1 MSIWLSQ
8 GFEGVPEQDNKIAC
22 QVIWFE
28 DSSHLWTGVWANKPG
43 VFQDLLFLKLS
54 SPHLFLWDL
63 LNNVAPRGA
72 RGEGPPAS
80 AQVPGH
86 RHATIPDGAKHF
98 SVVQRAAGG
107 STAARPTACWPLD
120 LARRRCCRR
129 VWEHMLLQRHAQWA
143 FEAWLWRFL
152 ALEPWR
158 KAEIQFSYRQM
169 CN

>member
-22 QVIWFE
+22 QVLWSE
-28 DSSHLWTGVWANKPG
+28 DSRHLWTGVWANKPG

-54 SPHLFLWDL
+54 SPHLSLWDL
-63 LNNVAPRGA
+63 LNNFEPRGA

-86 RHATIPDGAKHF
+86 CLATVPDGAKHF

-107 STAARPTACWPLD
+107 THSCQANSMLTSRPGSEKMLSQGLGAYAPPKACTVGIWG
-120 LARRRCCRR
+120 
-129 VWEHMLLQRHAQWA
+129 
-143 FEAWLWRFL
+143 L
-152 ALEPWR
+152 ALAFLSTWTVT
-158 KAEIQFSYRQM
+158 KSWDSVFLSA
-169 CN
+169 NV